1 MEVDRFDQDRLLV
14 AREFA
19 SRLRAAGLETFAA
32 FMALQGGRVARDFP
46 GRRTVRLEFASS
58 GGDTLAV
65 YLKRYEANYL
75 SPARRWL
82 RRLGLPGCGDE
93 AAQEWAALLAV
104 CALGIPVATPVALG
118 QDRPGTATTRSFL
131 MTREIPGA
139 IEGGVWLA
147 QLPPQ
152 ARREFLQRIASMMR
166 RLHAAGLVHKD
177 FYIGHVLVSAVGGE
191 VELFLIDLQR
201 VTRPAWFPLR
211 WQVKDLGAMAYS
223 SLNAGASPGQLM
235 RAYLDYRGVK
245 KLGPEDKSIARAA
258 LARVAWLRTRRPKHD
273 G

>member
-1 MEVDRFDQDRLLV
+1 MDTERLDQGRLLV

-19 SRLRAAGLETFAA
+19 ARLRAGGLDTFAA
-32 FMALQGGRVARDFP
+32 VMTLEGGRVARDFP
-46 GRRTVRLEFASS
+46 GRRTVRLEVPPS

-82 RRLGLPGCGDE
+82 RKLGWPGCGDE
-93 AAQEWAALLAV
+93 AAQEWAALRTV
-104 CALGIPVATPVALG
+104 RALRISVATPVALG
-118 QDRPGTATTRSFL
+118 QDCPGTGTTRSFL

-147 QLPPQ
+147 QLPQP
-152 ARREFLQRIASMMR
+152 ARREFLQRIAAMMR

-177 FYIGHVLVSAVGGE
+177 FYIGHVLVSTEAGR

-201 VTRPAWFPLR
+201 VTCPAWFFRR
-211 WQVKDLGAMAYS
+211 WRVKDIGAMAYS
-223 SLNAGASPGQLM
+223 ALNAGASRGQLM
-235 RAYLDYRGVK
+235 RAYLDYCGVK
-245 KLGPEDKSIARAA
+245 HLGAEHKRIARAA
-258 LARVAWLRTRRPKHD
+258 LARVAWLRTRRPRHD